1 MGKGFDTD
9 GSTDILLN
17 NRRQQ
22 VVGPQEKV
30 KFHPEQLKELE
41 KIFSRTVLGPNSTV
55 GEMHHYFG
63 QQSILE
69 FIRGRT
75 RM

>member
-22 VVGPQEKV
+22 VAGPQEKV

-41 KIFSRTVLGPNSTV
+41 KIFSRAVLGPNSTE

-63 QQSILE
+63 QQSIIE

>member
-22 VVGPQEKV
+22 VAGTQEKIQ
-30 KFHPEQLKELE
+30 FHPEQLKYLE
-41 KIFSRTVLGPNSTV
+41 KMFSRVVMLPSSTP
-55 GEMHHYFG
+55 EEIHHYFG
-63 QQSILE
+63 QQSIIE
-69 FIRGRT
+69 FIRART
-75 RM
+75 RI